1 MDNFYYLR
9 ALFLGLIVLLKLVL
23 LFDLKRPVKLI
34 EAAGT
39 AEVFD
44 LINGLDRAATSR
56 HQLFDTLNKK
66 GEIGP
71 DLPRLV

>member
-1 MDNFYYLR
+1 M
-9 ALFLGLIVLLKLVL
+9 
-23 LFDLKRPVKLI
+23 KLI

-39 AEVFD
+39 ADIFD
-44 LINGLDRAATSR
+44 FINSLDRAVAGC

-71 DLPRLV
+71 DLPGLIKDILVVAQGVFHL